1 MRINTLA
8 PLLCLLPL
16 AAVGQD
22 LLTLNVYATNA
33 PANALSVV
41 VASATTYINILLSA
55 EPSDYIWLEPGE
67 AIPDDRKLEADESVP
82 SGDEADPSAVAV
94 TPSIRGAG
102 NRDLGYMYSCPT
114 TCAKSSSSSCKQ
126 LGCAYCG
133 TKCRRRRARELLLSN
148 GDASLIESTI
158 NLLLRPLCLLRLGC
172 SVKAELF
179 RVTWDN
185 STAIQTPI
193 G

>member
-8 PLLCLLPL
+8 PLLCVLPL
-16 AAVGQD
+16 AVVGQD

-33 PANALSVV
+33 PANALNTV
-41 VASATTYINILLSA
+41 VAGATTYINILLSS

-67 AIPDDRKLEADESVP
+67 AIPNDRKLESAEFVP
-82 SGDEADPSAVAV
+82 AGDETDASAVAV

-102 NRDLGYMYSCPT
+102 NRELGYMYSCPT
-114 TCAKSSSSSCKQ
+114 ACAKSSSSSCKQ

-179 RVTWDN
+179 RVTWEN

>member
-8 PLLCLLPL
+8 PLLCVLPL
-16 AAVGQD
+16 AVVGQD

-67 AIPDDRKLEADESVP
+67 AIPDDRKLDADQSVAA
-82 SGDEADPSAVAV
+82 GDGTDTSVAV

-102 NRDLGYMYSCPT
+102 NRELGYMYSCPT